1 MHEGQI
7 VKTSPVCF
15 FTSLLMLTMLLLSS
29 SVQAMNCIA
38 LTKPQFVFGLYEPL
52 SENPLDMDAQFLLYC
67 QPASAGESLTLRI
80 GMPDSAGIRGM
91 QGAQYGD
98 VLRFSIY
105 RDPAR
110 SMVLNETTSININ
123 ESLIGNKLISIPL
136 YGRIFSR
143 QNISADNYQSGIV
156 VTLDY

>member
-1 MHEGQI
+1 MKANTI
-7 VKTSPVCF
+7 CIFYSVP
-15 FTSLLMLTMLLLSS
+15 MLILLLFCCNL
-29 SVQAMNCIA
+29 QAMNCIA
-38 LTKPQFVFGLYEPL
+38 LSKPQFVFGLYEPL
-52 SENPLDMDAQFLLYC
+52 AENPLDIDAQFLLYC
-67 QPASAGESLTLRI
+67 QPALAGESLTLRI

>member
-1 MHEGQI
+1 MKI
-7 VKTSPVCF
+7 SPVYF
-15 FTSLLMLTMLLLSS
+15 LTSLLILTMLLLCSGL
-29 SVQAMNCIA
+29 QAMNCIA

-67 QPASAGESLTLRI
+67 QPAIAGESLSLRV
-80 GMPDSAGIRGM
+80 GLADSGGFRTM

-98 VLRFSIY
+98 NLRFSIY

-110 SMVLNETTSININ
+110 SMILNDTASISIN
-123 ESLIGNKLISIPL
+123 ESLIGNKLIAIPL

-143 QNISADNYQSGIV
+143 QNISADNYQAGIL

>member
-1 MHEGQI
+1 M
-7 VKTSPVCF
+7 KKSPVHFF
-15 FTSLLMLTMLLLSS
+15 FTSLLVLTMLLFCC

-38 LTKPQFVFGLYEPL
+38 LSKPQFVFGLYEPL

-67 QPASAGESLTLRI
+67 QPAAAGETLSLRI

-98 VLRFSIY
+98 ILRFSIY

-110 SMVLNETTSININ
+110 STVLNDTSSISVN

-136 YGRIFSR
+136 YGRIFSM
-143 QNISADNYQSGIV
+143 QNISADNYQAGIL

>member
-1 MHEGQI
+1 M
-7 VKTSPVCF
+7 KTSPIRFVC
-15 FTSLLMLTMLLLSS
+15 SLLILTMPLFSS
-29 SVQAMNCIA
+29 NLQAMNCIA
-38 LTKPQFVFGLYEPL
+38 LSKPQFVFGLYEPL

-67 QPASAGESLTLRI
+67 QPALAGEALNLRI

-91 QGAQYGD
+91 QGAHYGD
-98 VLRFSIY
+98 ILRFSIY

-110 SMVLNETTSININ
+110 SMILNDTASISIN

-143 QNISADNYQSGIV
+143 QNISADNYQAGIL

>member
-1 MHEGQI
+1 M
-7 VKTSPVCF
+7 KASPIRF
-15 FTSLLMLTMLLLSS
+15 FTSLLLMSILLLSCCS
-29 SVQAMNCIA
+29 LQAMNCIA
-38 LTKPQFVFGLYEPL
+38 LAKPQFVFGLYEPL

-67 QPASAGESLTLRI
+67 QPAVAGEALSLRI
-80 GMPDSAGIRGM
+80 GMLDSSGIRSM

-98 VLRFSIY
+98 NLRFSIY

-110 SMVLNETTSININ
+110 SMVLSDTASISIN

-136 YGRIFSR
+136 YGRVFSR
-143 QNISADNYQSGIV
+143 QNISADNYQAGIL

>member
-1 MHEGQI
+1 M
-7 VKTSPVCF
+7 KTSPVCF

-67 QPASAGESLTLRI
+67 QPAVAGEALSLRI
-80 GMPDSAGIRGM
+80 SVPDNAGIRSM

-98 VLRFSIY
+98 NLRFGIY

-110 SMVLNETTSININ
+110 SMILNDTASISVN
-123 ESLIGNKLISIPL
+123 ESLIGNKLISVPL

-143 QNISADNYQSGIV
+143 QNISADNYQVGIL